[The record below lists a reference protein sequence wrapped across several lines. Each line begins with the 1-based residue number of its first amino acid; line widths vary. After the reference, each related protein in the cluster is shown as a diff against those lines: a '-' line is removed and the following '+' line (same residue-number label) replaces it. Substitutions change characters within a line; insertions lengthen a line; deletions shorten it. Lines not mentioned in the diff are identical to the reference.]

1 VYHFVGI
8 GGLPQRIYNAAVGL
22 FHVDVDVLSADGGTA
37 ERQTVLV
44 DTGASYLSLPA
55 RVLDRLGYRAIG
67 AQRVVFATGETAVWS
82 VTEVRVRLEGR
93 ERTVLAFL
101 AADHEPKLLGAQT
114 LETFGLGVDPLGRR
128 LVPVDAY
135 LAPLGSAITLPSERP
150 SAAPAPPGTPLL
162 PCAARAGSCTA
173 LR

>member
-1 VYHFVGI
+1 
-8 GGLPQRIYNAAVGL
+8 VGL
-22 FHVDVDVLSADGGTA
+22 FHVDIEVLPAAGGAA

-55 RVLDRLGYRAIG
+55 RVLDRLGYQPIG
-67 AQRVVFATGETAVWS
+67 TQRVVFATGATAVWD

-101 AADHEPKLLGAQT
+101 AEEGAPKLLGAQT
-114 LETFGLGVDPLGRR
+114 LETFGLGVDPLGQR

-135 LAPLGSAITLPSERP
+135 LAQREVGRRLSYTNVERED
-150 SAAPAPPGTPLL
+150 
-162 PCAARAGSCTA
+162 
-173 LR
+173 